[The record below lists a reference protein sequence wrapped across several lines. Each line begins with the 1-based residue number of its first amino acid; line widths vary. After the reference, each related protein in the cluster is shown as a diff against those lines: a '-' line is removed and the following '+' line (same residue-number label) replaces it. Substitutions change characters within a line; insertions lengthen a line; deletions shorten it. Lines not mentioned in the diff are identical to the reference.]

1 MSAVPFEQKIG
12 LSWPPTA
19 GWILWHVGAPGGA
32 PDVKNG
38 IDQRPGG
45 FDAVAT
51 IKKRGIAAHTIVQ
64 ESRVGAARD
73 ISKTLAIAE
82 FHGHIADA
90 HFRPRALCAKGN
102 GNAFVRLDIQDE
114 AVGFNV
120 FFAENDVRG
129 AAELDLDLRA
139 AFGKALAGSK
149 IERNAGPAPVVVRG
163 QYSRWALRGSRA
175 PAYRPVSREN
185 IVRERRPGPP
195 SPSRRGGWTGALLAF
210 HCAQLWHRRRPEA
223 RRLPARSIEE
233 RGSESC
239 RGARLPFHKNR
250 RDALRRAFPRL

>member
-1 MSAVPFEQKIG
+1 LRVVPMSAVPFEQKIG

-82 FHGHIADA
+82 FHGILLSREFWRCLAQRLRDSPE
-90 HFRPRALCAKGN
+90 RLCARRCH
-102 GNAFVRLDIQDE
+102 AF
-114 AVGFNV
+114 
-120 FFAENDVRG
+120 
-129 AAELDLDLRA
+129 
-139 AFGKALAGSK
+139 
-149 IERNAGPAPVVVRG
+149 
-163 QYSRWALRGSRA
+163 
-175 PAYRPVSREN
+175 
-185 IVRERRPGPP
+185 
-195 SPSRRGGWTGALLAF
+195 
-210 HCAQLWHRRRPEA
+210 
-223 RRLPARSIEE
+223 
-233 RGSESC
+233 
-239 RGARLPFHKNR
+239 
-250 RDALRRAFPRL
+250 